1 MILFDENNLSPVR
14 RRTLERLTTAALKL
28 YQQNTF
34 PTADEITREAEYAKV
49 TLKTYF
55 STHSEFVE
63 YVVKRVIGSFD
74 KPSMGNNAEENV
86 AMLLSWGYGE
96 LYSHEALMRDA
107 LRISQQRWQ
116 EAQNGD
122 VEPSAVEQVE
132 TSNALLKKS
141 NRKEALTAA
150 LTPLEEQLPQ
160 EKMQKLIMLMSVLY
174 GTEAMTVL
182 KDTFGLGQ
190 DEIIDLT
197 TWGAKSLIRQALAEQ
212 VEGTS

>member
-14 RRTLERLTTAALKL
+14 RRTLERLTSAALKL
-28 YQQNTF
+28 YQQNKF

-74 KPSMGNNAEENV
+74 KPAMGNNAEENV

-116 EAQNGD
+116 ETQTGD
-122 VEPSAVEQVE
+122 VESSVVEQVE
-132 TSNALLKKS
+132 ASNSLLKKS
-141 NRKEALTAA
+141 NRKESLTAA
-150 LTPLEEQLPQ
+150 LTPLEERLPQ
-160 EKMQKLIMLMSVLY
+160 DKMQKLIMLMSVLY

-182 KDTFGLGQ
+182 KDTFGLEQ
-190 DEIIDLT
+190 NEIIDLT
-197 TWGAKSLIRQALAEQ
+197 TWAARSIIRQALAEQ
-212 VEGTS
+212 SEKTS